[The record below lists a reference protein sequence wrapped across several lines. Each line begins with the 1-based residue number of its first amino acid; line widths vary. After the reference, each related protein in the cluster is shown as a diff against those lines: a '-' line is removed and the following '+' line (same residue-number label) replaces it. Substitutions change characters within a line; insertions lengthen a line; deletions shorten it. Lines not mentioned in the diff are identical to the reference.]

1 MARLILVR
9 HGQASL
15 FGADYD
21 VLSPLGERQGAALG
35 AHWARE
41 GLRPER
47 VVSGP
52 RRRHVG
58 TWDAARAAWPEAPSA
73 EVVEAFDEY
82 PATELVARALADPAT
97 PIDPELGPAL
107 RALQEA
113 DRDRAK
119 RFQDLFAILTRRYAS
134 GELGWD
140 DLESWASFRRRVE
153 AAAAELTVDRPRG
166 DTTVVVTSGG
176 PMAVLAGASLG
187 LGDLGMLDLAWRI
200 RNAALVELIWR
211 RDDGRPRFALD
222 VFNAHPHLTPDLVSW
237 R

>member
-21 VLSPLGERQGAALG
+21 VLSPLGERQGSALG

-41 GLRPER
+41 GRLPNR

-58 TWDAARAAWPEAPSA
+58 TWEAARAAWPAAPSA
-73 EVVEAFDEY
+73 EIVEAFDEY
-82 PATELVARALADPAT
+82 PASELVARVLADPAT
-97 PIDPELGPAL
+97 PDDAELGPVL
-107 RALQEA
+107 RAFQEA
-113 DRDRAK
+113 NCERAK
-119 RFQDLFAILTRRYAS
+119 RFQELFAILARRYVS
-134 GELGWD
+134 GTLGWD
-140 DLESWASFRRRVE
+140 DLESWAAFRRRVE
-153 AAAAELTVDRPRG
+153 AAAAALTLDRPRG

-176 PMAVLAGASLG
+176 PMAVLAGGSLG
-187 LGDLGMLDLAWRI
+187 LSDFGMLDLAWRI
-200 RNAALVELIWR
+200 RNTALVELTWR
-211 RDDGRPRFALD
+211 REGNQPCFALD